1 MCGVCIQTIKDQTSM
16 NLRPYR
22 LPYGMGER
30 NGWLAP
36 LARGAR
42 LLQYLGRAVGPGPG
56 WPLPGAAWE
65 PVGLLTVL
73 DSPNTIHGTHM
84 PDPTHF
90 SRLAVCYALSISSLS
105 VQSITDPYASDPAS
119 WSTTTCP
126 AVKPAM

>member
-1 MCGVCIQTIKDQTSM
+1 M
-16 NLRPYR
+16 NVRPYR

-73 DSPNTIHGTHM
+73 DSPNTTHHM
-84 PDPTHF
+84 AHTCGPHSLL

-119 WSTTTCP
+119 WSTTICP